1 MSTLAWMAVS
11 CAGTAL
17 VCGLIV
23 LLTRAR
29 GTPYLDLH
37 PEAYPEINDALPLL
51 AGLTE
56 SCVYDGNGAAVLQ
69 NGAIFPAMLDDI
81 AAARHSVHLETFVWT
96 AGKLET
102 KFVDVL
108 SERARAGV
116 KVRVLIDCLGGKR
129 ASEAELE
136 RLKRNG
142 AKLATYCKPQW
153 WNFGRFN
160 HRTHRKLL
168 VVDGRIGY
176 AFGHGVEDRWLGNG
190 DDPEH
195 YRDTGVR
202 LEGPV
207 VHGLQSV
214 FAQNWVEETHSLP
227 DGAECFPELEPAGD
241 ISAHVVSSA
250 SADAVSS
257 VAMLYTVAI
266 AMARREVL
274 IQNPY
279 FAPNDGVVELF
290 AMMVRRGVRVHLML
304 PGKHTDSP
312 FVRRAGCNLYA
323 TLLEAGVRLY
333 EFEPTLLHQ
342 KIVVVDEIWSHVG
355 STNFDARS
363 LALNEEVGVGILDSG
378 VAAELKAA
386 FKQDLRHCR
395 ELKLEQW
402 QRRPVFDRAFE
413 RFAYLLHEQL

>member
-1 MSTLAWMAVS
+1 
-11 CAGTAL
+11 
-17 VCGLIV
+17 VCGLVI
-23 LLTRAR
+23 LLTRSR
-29 GTPYLDLH
+29 GTPYLELKPD
-37 PEAYPEINDALPLL
+37 EYPSMQDALPLL

-56 SCVYDGNGAAVLQ
+56 SAVHEGNTAAVFQ
-69 NGAIFPAMLDDI
+69 NGAIFPAMLADI
-81 AAARHSVHLETFVWT
+81 AAAKHSVHLETFVWSE
-96 AGKLET
+96 GEVERL
-102 KFVDVL
+102 FVDAL

-116 KVRVLIDCLGGKR
+116 SVRVLIDSLGAIE
-129 ASEAELE
+129 ASEQQLE
-136 RLKRNG
+136 RLRRNG
-142 AKLATYCKPQW
+142 VKVASYCKPAW
-153 WNFGRFN
+153 WNIGRFN

-168 VVDGRIGY
+168 IVDGRVGY
-176 AFGHGVEDRWLGNG
+176 AFGHGVADQWLGDAG
-190 DDPEH
+190 GPEH
-195 YRDTGVR
+195 FRDTGVR

-214 FAQNWVEETHSLP
+214 FAQNWVEETHCLP
-227 DGAECFPELEPAGD
+227 GAAESFPVLEPRGD

-250 SADAVSS
+250 SGDAVSS

-266 AMARREVL
+266 ATARREVL

-290 AMMVRRGVRVHLML
+290 AMMVRRGVKVHLMV

-323 TLLEAGVRLY
+323 ALLEAGVRLY

-342 KIVVVDEIWSHVG
+342 KVVVVDEIWSHVG

-363 LALNEEVGVGILDSG
+363 LALNEEVGVGILDAG
-378 VAAELKAA
+378 VAADLKAA
-386 FKQDLRHCR
+386 FNDDLRRCH

-402 QRRPVFDRAFE
+402 RRRPVFDRAYE

>member
-1 MSTLAWMAVS
+1 MSTVTWIVISSLATAFV
-11 CAGTAL
+11 AAL
-17 VCGLIV
+17 VFV
-23 LLTRAR
+23 LTRAR
-29 GTPYLDLH
+29 GTPFLELH
-37 PEAYPEINDALPLL
+37 PDEYPEIKDALPLI

-56 SCVYDGNGAAVLQ
+56 SCVYKGNSARVLQ
-69 NGAIFPAMLDDI
+69 NGAIYSVMLGDI
-81 AAARHSVHLETFVWT
+81 AAAKHTVHLETFVWS
-96 AGKLET
+96 AGEVET
-102 KFVDVL
+102 KFVDAL

-116 KVRVLIDCLGGKR
+116 KVRVLIDSIGAVK
-129 ASEAELE
+129 ASRSELD

-142 AKLATYCKPQW
+142 VQLSSYCKPRW

-176 AFGHGVEDRWLGNG
+176 AFGHGVADEWLGNG
-190 DDPEH
+190 TDPRH
-195 YRDTGVR
+195 WRDTGVR
-202 LEGPV
+202 FEGPV
-207 VHGLQSV
+207 AHGLQTV
-214 FAQNWVEETHSLP
+214 FAQNWIEETRCL
-227 DGAECFPELEPAGD
+227 PAGD
-241 ISAHVVSSA
+241 DCFPALEPVGDVDAHVVSSA

-257 VAMLYTVAI
+257 VALLYTMAI

-279 FAPNDGVVELF
+279 FAPGDGVVELF
-290 AMMVRRGVRVHLML
+290 AMMIRRGVKIHLMV

-323 TLLEAGVRLY
+323 SMLEAGVRLY

-342 KIVVVDEIWSHVG
+342 KIVIVDDIWSHVG

-363 LALNEEVGVGILDSG
+363 LALNEEVGVGILDTG
-378 VAAELKAA
+378 IAAELKAA
-386 FKQDLRHCR
+386 FNEDLRHCH

-402 QRRPVFDRAFE
+402 RRRPVFDRAFE
-413 RFAYLLHEQL
+413 RVAYLVHEQL

>member
-1 MSTLAWMAVS
+1 MSTLTWIVIS
-11 CAGTAL
+11 CFGTAL
-17 VCGLIV
+17 ASVLIF

-29 GTPYLDLH
+29 GTPYLELN
-37 PEAYPEINDALPLL
+37 PEEYPEIKDALPLI

-56 SCVYDGNGAAVLQ
+56 SSVHEGNSAAVLQ
-69 NGAIFPAMLDDI
+69 NGAIFPAMLADI
-81 AAARHSVHLETFVWT
+81 AAAKHTVHLETFVWT

-102 KFVDVL
+102 QFVDAL
-108 SERARAGV
+108 AERARAGV
-116 KVRVLIDCLGGKR
+116 KVRVLIDCLGGQR

-136 RLKRNG
+136 RLTHSG
-142 AKLATYCKPQW
+142 AKLATYCKPHW

-190 DDPEH
+190 TDPEH

-202 LEGPV
+202 FEGPV

-227 DGAECFPELEPAGD
+227 AGDDCFPVLEPAGN

-312 FVRRAGCNLYA
+312 FVRRAGCNLYTA
-323 TLLEAGVRLY
+323 LLEAGVRLY

-363 LALNEEVGVGILDSG
+363 LALNEEVGVGILDASI
-378 VAAELKAA
+378 AAELKAA

>member
-1 MSTLAWMAVS
+1 MSTLAWVLIS
-11 CAGTAL
+11 CVLTAL
-17 VCGLIV
+17 ACGLVV

-29 GTPYLDLH
+29 GTPYLELH
-37 PEAYPEINDALPLL
+37 PDEYPSIKDALPML

-56 SCVYDGNGAAVLQ
+56 SAVHEGNTAAVFQ
-69 NGAIFPAMLDDI
+69 NGAIFPAMLADI
-81 AAARHSVHLETFVWT
+81 AAAKHSVHLETFVWCE
-96 AGKLET
+96 GEVERR
-102 KFVDVL
+102 FVDAL
-108 SERARAGV
+108 SERANAGV
-116 KVRVLIDCLGGKR
+116 SVRVLIDFLGSNK
-129 ASEAELE
+129 ASDRELE
-136 RLKRNG
+136 RLRRSG
-142 AKLATYCKPQW
+142 AELSSYCKPHW
-153 WNFGRFN
+153 WNIGRFN

-176 AFGHGVEDRWLGNG
+176 SFGHGVSDDWLGDG
-190 DDPEH
+190 TDPKH
-195 YRDTGVR
+195 FRDTGVR

-227 DGAECFPELEPAGD
+227 AADGSFPILERCGD

-250 SADAVSS
+250 SGDAVSS

-266 AMARREVL
+266 ATARREVL

-290 AMMVRRGVRVHLML
+290 AMMVRRGVKVHLMV

-312 FVRRAGCNLYA
+312 FVRRAGCSLYA
-323 TLLEAGVRLY
+323 ALLEAGVRLY

-363 LALNEEVGVGILDSG
+363 LALNEEVGVGILDADI
-378 VAAELKAA
+378 AAKLKAA
-386 FKQDLRHCR
+386 FNEDLRHCH

-402 QRRPVFDRAFE
+402 RRRPVFDRAYE

>member
-1 MSTLAWMAVS
+1 MSTLAWVVVS
-11 CAGTAL
+11 SVVTAL
-17 VCGLIV
+17 VCGLV
-23 LLTRAR
+23 ALLTRAR
-29 GTPYLDLH
+29 GTPYLELH
-37 PEAYPEINDALPLL
+37 PDRYPEIKDGLPLL

-56 SCVYDGNGAAVLQ
+56 SCVYEGNAARVLH
-69 NGAIFPAMLDDI
+69 NGAIFPVMLDDI
-81 AAARHSVHLETFVWT
+81 AAAKYSVHLETFVWT

-102 KFVDVL
+102 TFVDAL

-116 KVRVLIDCLGGKR
+116 DVRVLIDCVGGKL
-129 ASEAELE
+129 ASAAELE
-136 RLKRNG
+136 RLKQSG
-142 AKLATYCKPQW
+142 AKLATYCKPRW
-153 WNFGRFN
+153 WNLGRFN

-190 DDPEH
+190 DRPEH

-207 VHGLQSV
+207 VHALQSV

-227 DGAECFPELEPAGD
+227 AGAECFPALERAGD
-241 ISAHVVSSA
+241 IAAHVVSSA

-257 VAMLYTVAI
+257 VALLYTVAI

-290 AMMVRRGVRVHLML
+290 AMMVRRGVKVHLML

-312 FVRRAGCNLYA
+312 FVRRAGCSLY
-323 TLLEAGVRLY
+323 TSLLEAGVRLY

-342 KIVVVDEIWSHVG
+342 KIVVVDEVWSHVG

-386 FKQDLRHCR
+386 FKRDLRHCR
-395 ELKLEQW
+395 ELMLDEW
-402 QRRPVFDRAFE
+402 RRRPAFDRAYE

>member
-1 MSTLAWMAVS
+1 MSTLAWIAVS
-11 CAGTAL
+11 SAVTAL
-17 VCGLIV
+17 ACGLVI

-37 PEAYPEINDALPLL
+37 PERYPPIEEALPMI

-56 SCVYDGNGAAVLQ
+56 SSVHEGNSAAVFQ
-69 NGAIFPAMLDDI
+69 NGEIFPAMLADI
-81 AAARHSVHLETFVWT
+81 AAAKHNVHLETFVWT
-96 AGKLET
+96 AGELET
-102 KFVDVL
+102 RFVDAL

-116 KVRVLIDCLGGKR
+116 KVRVLIDCIGGQK

-136 RLKRNG
+136 RLRQSG
-142 AKLATYCKPQW
+142 AKLATYCKPHW

-168 VVDGRIGY
+168 IVDGRIGY

-214 FAQNWVEETHSLP
+214 FAQNWVEETHTLP
-227 DGAECFPELEPAGD
+227 GDDSFPVLERAGD
-241 ISAHVVSSA
+241 VSAHVVSSA

-266 AMARREVL
+266 AMAQREVL

-290 AMMVRRGVRVHLML
+290 AMMVKRGVAVHLMV

-312 FVRRAGCNLYA
+312 FVRRAGCNLYNS
-323 TLLEAGVRLY
+323 LLEAGVRLY

-363 LALNEEVGVGILDSG
+363 LALNEEVGIGILD
-378 VAAELKAA
+378 ARIATELKAA
-386 FKQDLRHCR
+386 FKRDLRQCR
-395 ELKLEQW
+395 ELTLEEW
-402 QRRPVFDRAFE
+402 RRRPAFERAYE